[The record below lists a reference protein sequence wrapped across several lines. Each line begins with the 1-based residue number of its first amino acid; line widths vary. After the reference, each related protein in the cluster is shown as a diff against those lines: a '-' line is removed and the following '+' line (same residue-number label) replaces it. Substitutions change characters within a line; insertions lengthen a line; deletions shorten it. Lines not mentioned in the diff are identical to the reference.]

1 MEIQV
6 NKLREMLELLKPA
19 VPKKSAIPIT
29 AYIRLGEGKATA
41 TDLDT
46 MVIADLPEAE
56 EPMLLPFVSLA
67 EMIKYVPGNGTLT
80 IEAQDKKVSLTW
92 DGGTAS
98 YPTESVQDFPILP
111 EMPTR
116 AEGSIDGDT
125 LIPALLAALPYR
137 ATEEARPVLTGITLV
152 LGSPLEVAAGDGYR
166 MSHQALG
173 LSFPLE
179 EKIIVPAHGVLILG
193 HVFAK
198 TPRTPPTTVDS
209 LIPLIL
215 AKRPLHMALIGDNKV
230 RVDFGQTASVVINLI
245 QGNPPD
251 FLALI
256 PKGEPVLQSQLFV
269 PQLEAAVKRVRDIAK
284 VGTGIVR
291 MVFTDGKLTVSAK
304 GDEREISATMDTLN
318 TQGEPGRTALNYK
331 YILEYLSG
339 KQGVVIFSKY
349 NDTGPLVLQYQNSPR
364 VLIMPMFVE
373 WDGDKPAAAEQT
385 ESVSET
391 PEEDEEGVESVE
403 DVESVEG
410 EEASAEEEPE
420 PENIE
425 ENPEVEPEDEPE
437 PVSETGTVESETE
450 TETEPE
456 PVAAG
461 KRKRKKSNET

>member
-56 EPMLLPFVSLA
+56 EPMLLPFVSLT
-67 EMIKYVPGNGTLT
+67 EMLKYVPGNETLK
-80 IEAQDKKVSLTW
+80 IEAQNKKVSLTW

-137 ATEEARPVLTGITLV
+137 AIEESRPVLNGITLV

-198 TPRTPPTTVDS
+198 TPRTPPTTADS
-209 LIPLIL
+209 LIPLII
-215 AKRPLHMALIGDNKV
+215 AKRQLHMALIGDNKI

-245 QGNPPD
+245 QGSPPD

-256 PKGEPVLQSQLFV
+256 PKGEPVLQSQLFA

-284 VGTGIVR
+284 DGNDIVR

-304 GDEREISATMDTLN
+304 GDEQEISATMDTLN
-318 TQGEPGRTALNYK
+318 TQGEPGRTALSYK

-349 NDTGPLVLQYQNSPR
+349 DDTGPVVLQYQNSPR
-364 VLIMPMFVE
+364 VLIMPMFVQ
-373 WDGDKPAAAEQT
+373 WDGDKPATA
-385 ESVSET
+385 
-391 PEEDEEGVESVE
+391 
-403 DVESVEG
+403 
-410 EEASAEEEPE
+410 EEPE

-437 PVSETGTVESETE
+437 PVSET
-450 TETEPE
+450 EPE

-461 KRKRKKSNET
+461 KRKRKKSNEK